1 MVGSK
6 QLQEDQRERV
16 QEVLLTKHRHQHD
29 KKTKS
34 KGLPGVRSI
43 ADIGRKHSAKN
54 LEGTN
59 IVIILYLLYF
69 FYYLCMFEMYSIL
82 LQYHVSNLIVS
93 FIDYDLPLSHFHIL

>member
-69 FYYLCMFEMYSIL
+69 FIISVCLRYIRFCCSTMC
-82 LQYHVSNLIVS
+82 LI
-93 FIDYDLPLSHFHIL
+93 